1 MAITNEIYPLWA
13 GFDVHPTL
21 DGRIRFSSVPNSSNN
36 TSSITVKVE
45 ARKKDYYETWGE
57 WYVEGRVQQFIKEG
71 KDAASDEWSLI
82 FNTEKTVSA
91 NVGSDWKT
99 LATFTGTVPH
109 KSDGTATLRLNFGIK
124 GPSGTTLADAYVHS
138 SPPKGDLIDLDR
150 IYRIATLTTAPNFN
164 DEQNPTITYSN
175 PIGTGATLLQAAIS
189 NGNGDTIIVPYRDI
203 SKTGTSYTF
212 ELTDE
217 ERTALRKLV
226 TSGSSTQVGFK
237 LKYTIGGTTGY
248 AMLVRTLS
256 LINHAPVL
264 SITITD
270 TNEVT
275 YGLTGNRTVF
285 IKGFSDAKVV
295 VSSKARKEAT
305 IKELKVGGNSYSV
318 ADVTTSI
325 EDVADKNITVIA
337 KDSRGVTTTAK
348 RVLPMVDYIKPTV
361 NISATT
367 KLESDNTTTI
377 NITISGACFTG
388 SFGAKENSFSFI
400 TRYKI
405 DNGDWISGIPIT
417 VTYGTNTY
425 RATGSIS
432 GLSYQ
437 SLCSIQC
444 RITDLLTNVANTPV
458 DIKLSPVFDWGKS
471 DFNLNVPLYMNN
483 KMVFR
488 ENANNIVISGGE
500 GGSVYIRPNGTGDTT
515 AQFTFGSTGNMEIRG
530 DLRILG
536 GLSVSGTKLADFVIE
551 EGNDGTY
558 AYRKWNNGVLE
569 AWRVATSTVSVS
581 ASTAY
586 GSMYY
591 HDNLTLST
599 TGSASQFTSIKSVQ
613 LTFNKNGASG
623 LWIPVVKTWTVSEGK
638 ATITYMA
645 INPTNLSSTVIP
657 CIYIIGRWK

>member
-1 MAITNEIYPLWA
+1 MASGILELSYNT
-13 GFDVHPTL
+13 GSSKDTL
-21 DGRIRFSSVPNSSNN
+21 AGRIKWSSTPNADNN
-36 TSSITVKVE
+36 TSTLTLKFQVRRTDTYTTTGVWRVVQE
-45 ARKKDYYETWGE
+45 TRAFYEDYGYEFD
-57 WYVEGRVQQFIKEG
+57 YRVLGNEDVSKQ
-71 KDAASDEWSLI
+71 AS
-82 FNTEKTVSA
+82 VS
-91 NVGSDWKT
+91 SDWNT
-99 LATFTGTVPH
+99 LHSVTYTVPH
-109 KSDGTATLRLNFGIK
+109 DS
-124 GPSGTTLADAYVHS
+124 SGRAFIWFDAQIWA
-138 SPPKGDLIDLDR
+138 PKGTSLEDTFLHTIYRVSQISLDR
-150 IYRIATLTTAPNFN
+150 IYKVATLTTAPNFN
-164 DEQNPTITYSN
+164 DEANPTITYSN
-175 PIGTGATLLQAAIS
+175 PTGTGATLLQAAIS

-212 ELTDE
+212 NLTDE

-256 LINHAPVL
+256 LINHAPMV
-264 SITITD
+264 SVTITD
-270 TNEVT
+270 TNDIT
-275 YGLTGNRTVF
+275 YGLTGNRGVF
-285 IKGFSDAKVV
+285 IKGFSDAKIVA
-295 VSSKARKEAT
+295 SASAKKEAT
-305 IKELKVGGNSYSV
+305 IKEIKIGANSYATSS
-318 ADVTTSI
+318 VTTSI
-325 EDVADKNITVIA
+325 EDIADKNITITA

-348 RVLPMVDYIKPTV
+348 RVLQMVDYIKPTINV
-361 NISATT
+361 SATT

-377 NITISGACFTG
+377 NIVISGACFTG
-388 SFGAKENSFSFI
+388 SFGAKENTFSFM
-400 TRYKI
+400 TKYKI
-405 DNGDWISGIPIT
+405 DNGEWSTTGIPLT

-437 SLCSIQC
+437 SLYSIQC
-444 RITDLLTNVANTPV
+444 RIVDLLTNVSNTPV
-458 DIKLSPVFDWGKS
+458 DIKLSPVFDWSKS

-500 GGSVYIRPNGTGDTT
+500 GGSVYIRPNGTGDTA
-515 AQFTFGSTGNMEIRG
+515 AQFVFGSTGNMEIRG

-569 AWRVATSTVSVS
+569 AWRVATSAVSVS

-623 LWIPVVKTWTVSEGK
+623 LWIPVVKTWAVSEGK
-638 ATITYMA
+638 VTITYMA